1 MRYMSSWRCKAT
13 ITVYNVLG
21 KVVAVPFDGMATA
34 GENVVTWNGRD
45 MNGDQVASG
54 VYFYRLS
61 TDKYTETRKM
71 MLLK

>member
-1 MRYMSSWRCKAT
+1 MR
-13 ITVYNVLG
+13 I
-21 KVVAVPFDGMATA
+21 AVPLDGMATA